1 MRPYTVVYF
10 MHFPTDE
17 SADGFGNAYRRDDE
31 LQAVEQLTSF
41 VRDSALAFWKEMKE
55 EPKS

>member
-17 SADGFGNAYRRDDE
+17 SAEGFGRDYRRDGE
-31 LQAVEQLTSF
+31 IEAVEQLTSF
-41 VRDSALAFWKEMKE
+41 VRDSSLAFWKEMKE
-55 EPKS
+55 EPKP